1 MSYAVANPT
10 IAEVLD
16 LRTGEHRSAADVIGD
31 DYAKAIELRMA
42 VKTAQKATKPLYA
55 CPLCGVAI
63 YIVARADKRQF
74 HFRHE
79 YEDGS
84 CAAVTRANLTHDE
97 IRARKYNGAKESE
110 LHRMMKAWVVRC
122 MRLDRRFTDVATE
135 RRVRSALSGD
145 WRQPD
150 VSACFEGRPVV
161 VEIQLSTTFLDVIAE
176 RRIFYL
182 EQGAMLLWVFANFE
196 LTGRRLMADDVF
208 FNNNQNAF
216 VVNAKTVLA
225 SQKARRFMLGCIWA
239 DPASAVNGLKLHR
252 KLVGFDELTFDAAEQ
267 RVFYFDY
274 RAEKERLMAE
284 RERER
289 QREAL
294 GTFRG
299 YFESYWIQYTDH
311 GPSGREDEWDNLH
324 RRSAYT
330 SVVLPMLP
338 TGLPR
343 ALLDAL
349 YSAKYGYPVG
359 WRFKNLLEVAHQV
372 ESQHKTIF
380 QFFLR
385 ALSVFGRMQGL
396 LDQDKTGKWRK
407 KLAVYR
413 DAREVGA
420 ADAYKLDTT
429 HALLIRVLFPE
440 LEKHGKGEP

>member
-1 MSYAVANPT
+1 MSYAVENPT

-16 LRTGEHRSAADVIGD
+16 LRTGEHCSAADVIGD

-42 VKTAQKATKPLYA
+42 IKTSQKMERPLYA
-55 CPLCGVAI
+55 CPLCGVAV
-63 YIVARADKRQF
+63 YLVARADKRQF

-84 CAAVTRANLTHDE
+84 CAAVTRAELTHAE

-110 LHRMMKAWVVRC
+110 LHRRMKAWVVRC
-122 MRLDRRFTDVATE
+122 MRLDTRFTHIVTE
-135 RRVRSALSGD
+135 KRLRNALTGE

-150 VSACFEGRPVV
+150 VSACFERRPVV
-161 VEIQLSTTFLDVIAE
+161 VEVQLSTTFLDVIAE

-196 LTGRRLMADDVF
+196 LNGRRLTADDVF

-216 VVNAKTVLA
+216 VVNARTVLA
-225 SQKARRFMLGCIWA
+225 SQNAKRFMLGCIWA
-239 DPASAVNGLKLHR
+239 DPASVANDFKLRR

-274 RAEKERLMAE
+274 RAEKERLVNE
-284 RERER
+284 RESER
-289 QREAL
+289 VAEAL

-299 YFESYWIQYTDH
+299 YFEWYWNQYSSY
-311 GPSGREDEWDNLH
+311 GPNGLEDEWDNLH

-330 SVVLPMLP
+330 PVVLPMLP
-338 TGLPR
+338 AGLPR

-349 YSAKYGYPVG
+349 YSAKYGHPVG

-372 ESQHKTIF
+372 EAKHKEIF

-385 ALSVFGRMQGL
+385 ALTVFGRMQGL

-407 KLAVYR
+407 KLAAYR
-413 DAREVGA
+413 EAREASA

-429 HALLIRVLFPE
+429 HAALIIILFPD
-440 LEKHGKGEP
+440 LKKHGKS